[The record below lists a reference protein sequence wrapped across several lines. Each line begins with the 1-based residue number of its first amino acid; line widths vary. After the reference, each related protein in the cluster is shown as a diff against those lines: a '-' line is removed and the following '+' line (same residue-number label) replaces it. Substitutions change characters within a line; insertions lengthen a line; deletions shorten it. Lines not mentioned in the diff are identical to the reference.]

1 MTTDSTGPGKDS
13 ADLAHLVH
21 RRDLALP
28 DEDRTPLLEYWA
40 HLRELRAAVDEGMLA
55 DSEIAVTW
63 TAAVSDDH

>member
-1 MTTDSTGPGKDS
+1 VTAGSSDP

-21 RRDLALP
+21 RRDLAIP

-40 HLRELRAAVDEGMLA
+40 HLRQLRAAVDEGILA

-63 TAAVSDDH
+63 SAAVSDDD